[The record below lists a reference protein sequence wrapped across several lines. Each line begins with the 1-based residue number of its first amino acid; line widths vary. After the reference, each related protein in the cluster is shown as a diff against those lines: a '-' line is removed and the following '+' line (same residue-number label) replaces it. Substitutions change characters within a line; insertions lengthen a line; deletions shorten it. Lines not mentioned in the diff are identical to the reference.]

1 VNVSPWPPGAKRQSG
16 SALLAVLIFAA
27 SGFALATLAARSV
40 RTAAQSVAARA
51 DVLCASF
58 AAAGAVRTSVR
69 AAVSIDELQPAL
81 SELHLETRWVRNHCV
96 LLAEAVCG
104 RATRR
109 AMRDVDAEFCDSAP
123 P

>member
-1 VNVSPWPPGAKRQSG
+1 MNERPSGAGARRQFG
-16 SALLAVLIFAA
+16 SALLAVLIFAS
-27 SGFALATLAARSV
+27 SGFALATLAAKSV

-58 AAAGAVRTSVR
+58 AAAGAVRTSAK

-81 SELHLETRWVRNHCV
+81 SELQLTTRWVRNHCV
-96 LLAEAVCG
+96 LFAEAVCG

-109 AMRDVDAEFCDSAP
+109 AMRDVDAEFCNSAP

>member
-1 VNVSPWPPGAKRQSG
+1 MNERPSPAGAKRQLG
-16 SALLAVLIFAA
+16 SALLAVLIFAS

-58 AAAGAVRTSVR
+58 AAAGAVRTSAQ

-81 SELHLETRWVRNHCV
+81 SELQLTTRWVRDHCV
-96 LLAEAVCG
+96 LFVKAVCG

-109 AMRDVDAEFCDSAP
+109 AMRDVDAEFCGSAP